1 MPWVQKTVHA
11 GRCIYIQRHYSSRYG
26 SKHKCTRGSNY
37 GKTSEAQAIVNN
49 RQACLQ
55 QEMIF
60 NANFGPG
67 DLTATFTFRKADR
80 PKNLQEIKKLWA
92 AYMVKLRY
100 AYKKAGVEFK
110 WMRAI
115 ETPDKNPHIHM
126 ALSGIDIAKLPR
138 WPYGRV
144 DFVPVDD
151 RDHHTYG
158 GYLREETHIKQGHKG
173 KYNTAKAKVCYGRS
187 RNLTVPEPEYKI
199 IYNDHWADEPKAPKG
214 YYVVRDTLNNW
225 EDEVTGFKYQSYVLC
240 PISKN
245 QPHRRC

>member
-1 MPWVQKTVHA
+1 MGMWNTPVNRWETCFSTREPISVFQHFHRVPVRPERSKPKCHGCKKTVHA

-115 ETPDKNPHIHM
+115 ETPGQEPAYSHGAVRHRHSQ
-126 ALSGIDIAKLPR
+126 AASVAV
-138 WPYGRV
+138 WA
-144 DFVPVDD
+144 
-151 RDHHTYG
+151 G
-158 GYLREETHIKQGHKG
+158 G
-173 KYNTAKAKVCYGRS
+173 
-187 RNLTVPEPEYKI
+187 
-199 IYNDHWADEPKAPKG
+199 
-214 YYVVRDTLNNW
+214 
-225 EDEVTGFKYQSYVLC
+225 LC
-240 PISKN
+240 AG
-245 QPHRRC
+245 

>member
-100 AYKKAGVEFK
+100 ATKGRCGVQMDE
-110 WMRAI
+110 
-115 ETPDKNPHIHM
+115 
-126 ALSGIDIAKLPR
+126 
-138 WPYGRV
+138 
-144 DFVPVDD
+144 
-151 RDHHTYG
+151 
-158 GYLREETHIKQGHKG
+158 GH
-173 KYNTAKAKVCYGRS
+173 
-187 RNLTVPEPEYKI
+187 
-199 IYNDHWADEPKAPKG
+199 
-214 YYVVRDTLNNW
+214 
-225 EDEVTGFKYQSYVLC
+225 
-240 PISKN
+240 
-245 QPHRRC
+245 